1 MRRERFRDPWADAEL
16 DGEIRA
22 LLTVDPSPQFHA
34 SVRIRIANEPAAINR
49 RRLRWLGAAAMAAAA
64 AVTAFMVVAP
74 SRSAPAIST
83 LTARSSV
90 HLALPESPRARRL
103 ASDVVSSDIV
113 SPARRTSVRRPRDAP
128 PSEPEILLAPDE
140 TRALRALIAGVREGR
155 IDLTPVS
162 QATTPDVM
170 ELEPIRN
177 LVIPLIVIAPVE
189 GVQP

>member
-1 MRRERFRDPWADAEL
+1 MRGERFDDPLADAKL

-22 LLTVDPSPQFHA
+22 LLAVDPSPQFRA
-34 SVRIRIANEPAAINR
+34 SVRMRIANEPATVSR
-49 RRLRWLGAAAMAAAA
+49 RGLWWLGAAAIAAAA

-74 SRSAPAIST
+74 SRPVPPIST
-83 LTARSSV
+83 LAARSSV

-103 ASDVVSSDIV
+103 ASDAASSEVV
-113 SPARRTSVRRPRDAP
+113 SPARRNSLMQPGRRR
-128 PSEPEILLAPDE
+128 PSEPEILLAPNE

-170 ELEPIRN
+170 ELEPIRD
-177 LVIPLIVIAPVE
+177 LVIPPIVITPVE

>member
-1 MRRERFRDPWADAEL
+1 MRGERFNDPSADAEL
-16 DGEIRA
+16 DREIRA
-22 LLTVDPSPQFHA
+22 LLAVDPSPQFRA
-34 SVRIRIANEPAAINR
+34 SVRMRIANEPAAVNR
-49 RRLRWLGAAAMAAAA
+49 RRLWWLSAAAIAAAA

-74 SRSAPAIST
+74 SRPVAPSST

-90 HLALPESPRARRL
+90 RLALPASPIARRL
-103 ASDVVSSDIV
+103 ASDVVS
-113 SPARRTSVRRPRDAP
+113 PPRRTSLARPGRTR

-177 LVIPLIVIAPVE
+177 LVIAPIVIMPVE
-189 GVQP
+189 GVFP